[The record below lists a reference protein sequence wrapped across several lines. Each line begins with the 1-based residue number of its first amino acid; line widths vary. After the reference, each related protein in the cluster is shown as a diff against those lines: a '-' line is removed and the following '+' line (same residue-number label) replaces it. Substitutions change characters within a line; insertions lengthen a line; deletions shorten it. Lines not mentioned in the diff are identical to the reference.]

1 MRKALTAGTVIQ
13 LDCGGAMRQFQID
26 RVIGDGAS
34 CIAYDAHCLNTASG
48 AYLCRIKECYPFH
61 AKIIRNGDLL
71 VWEDAAERDAAFSKM
86 RKTHSVLV
94 GLRNSSEVGNSI
106 TTAFLCEGNGTLY
119 AVMEVNHAQTFDRE
133 ETTDLYALLET
144 MRVLTQI
151 VGNLHKKGYL
161 HLDLKP
167 ENFLVRHDPTTN
179 IWLFDVDS
187 LTELSALRKGT
198 VRSISYSPEWAAPEQ
213 LRGLT
218 RKLCPA
224 TDLFAIG
231 AILFQRIMGHCP
243 TNEDMG
249 LFADWS
255 FDIPMLEKQNP
266 KLRSYLREIFRK
278 TLAASIKRRYQNTSE
293 LEKVLE
299 KACMMVRAQS
309 PFILPN
315 LPTNATAFIGR
326 QNDLLAI
333 QQAFQSGHRFVFL
346 HGEGGIGKSTLAVYY
361 GNYHKAEYDAVVFLR
376 YRNTFRETLSE
387 LQLCNSE
394 NESRDRENQ
403 IKLLKSLLDTHT
415 LVILDNYD
423 VATDKAEDLEEILAC
438 NASFIITTRTDFGD
452 LLSESAEQI
461 EVGHLSDQQLT
472 RLILTPSE
480 LEPNEAQKSSIA
492 SLLTMIGRNTYAAE
506 LLGRQMCSAGWPI
519 EALTARICSDFQYLD
534 NAPKIRAMKDG
545 RIQKHSFPDWLRVLF
560 KVADLSEQAQQILR
574 NLYLLRYIEIDKP
587 AYQWLAYGTNR
598 DIDEINDLAELGWI
612 RTDGQY
618 FSLHP
623 LVEALVKTDLSP
635 DTKNCE
641 GVFCRFTLL
650 GNDCIPT
657 QYGSY
662 DEDEDE
668 EEYAGWDSDIDIYSA
683 EKNTDLLFAFYRGL
697 DLRAMDQRQFVVKWL
712 LEALSHGVD
721 LPESATKLESS
732 SVLQGLN
739 RVSTKQKLSAQEN
752 FEIHLI
758 LFSSCL
764 LQYRFILFS
773 EDREARAVH
782 RNECLAKEYHQV
794 IESVQALPASKQRK
808 AVRIIGK
815 RFVSFVN
822 STSSVFLSG
831 IPKEVVDHLYSTC
844 PDLFTSDT
852 ISMICFKEHFG
863 LALTAEQQKLDDYL
877 SNTDK
882 EARGNIEKPI
892 STYQEES
899 EHQYDITE
907 IKHCYDESE
916 DKLMFIQRF
925 LNNDHL
931 SSLARAR
938 IVRNLLQDS
947 FYGLQEPSYYYA
959 PTPEN
964 WYSREEWERLE
975 ALVQTEYDFLS
986 QHLEDDI
993 PNMQKGAE
1001 EPSIQECISQNS
1013 IDKLTINA
1021 ALSKEEDVQEY
1032 FSLCLESIK
1041 ESLENHLQEAWQQFF
1056 GWSRGLPWIN
1066 LIEAENSLN
1075 NLGKTHFM
1083 MPFLLEYVAFI
1094 ESETQ
1099 KTENLAIDVLFLVYR
1114 TVVEDATRS
1123 SREPDL
1129 SEQERAKYSAIA
1141 AVYQKKL
1148 DDLTNTSIHPK
1159 KSDE

>member
-1 MRKALTAGTVIQ
+1 MRKALTTGTVIQ
-13 LDCGGAMRQFQID
+13 LDCGGALREFQID
-26 RVIGDGAS
+26 RVIGTGAS
-34 CIAYDAHCLNTASG
+34 CIAYDAHCLDNASG

-61 AKIIRNGDLL
+61 AKIVRENNLL
-71 VWEDAAERDAAFSKM
+71 IWEDIGERDTAFARM
-86 RKTHSVLV
+86 QKTHSVLV
-94 GLRNSSEVGNSI
+94 SLRNSSEVGNSI

-119 AVMEVNHAQTFDRE
+119 SVMEVNHAHTFDRE
-133 ETTDLYALLET
+133 EAIDLYTLLET
-144 MRVLTQI
+144 MRVLTQV
-151 VGNLHKKGYL
+151 VGKLHKKGYL
-161 HLDLKP
+161 HLDIKP
-167 ENFLVRHDPTTN
+167 ENFLVTHDPSTS

-187 LTELSALRKGT
+187 LTELSALHKGT

-213 LRGLT
+213 IRGLT
-218 RKLCPA
+218 GKLCAA
-224 TDLFAIG
+224 TDLYAIG
-231 AILFQRIMGHCP
+231 AILFHRIMGRFP
-243 TNEDMG
+243 VNEDMG

-255 FDIPMLEKQNP
+255 FDLPLLKKQNP
-266 KLRSYLREIFRK
+266 RLCSYLREIFRK
-278 TLAASIKRRYQNTSE
+278 TLAASVKRRYQDASE
-293 LEKVLE
+293 LAEKLSEASLLV
-299 KACMMVRAQS
+299 KAKK
-309 PFILPN
+309 PFLLSNCPAE
-315 LPTNATAFIGR
+315 TTALLGR
-326 QNDLLAI
+326 QRNLLEI
-333 QQAFQSGHRFVFL
+333 QQTFQSDHRFVFL
-346 HGEGGIGKSTLAVYY
+346 HGEGGIGKSTLAVSY
-361 GNYHKAEYDAVVFLR
+361 GNMHKTEYDAVVFMR
-376 YRNTFRETLSE
+376 YRDSFQKSLSV
-387 LQLCNSE
+387 LQLCNYEKEQSE
-394 NESRDRENQ
+394 TKIEL
-403 IKLLKSLLDTHT
+403 IKALLDDRT

-423 VATDKAEDLEEILAC
+423 VATDEAEDLEEILSCGAD
-438 NASFIITTRTDFGD
+438 FIITTRTDFCN
-452 LLSESAEQI
+452 LLPSSAKQF
-461 EVGHLSDQQLT
+461 EVCHLADQALT
-472 RLILTPSE
+472 QLILSPSNVK
-480 LEPNEAQKSSIA
+480 PNETQKSSIA
-492 SLLTMIGRNTYAAE
+492 LLLSMIGRNTYAAE
-506 LLGRQMCSAGWPI
+506 LLGRQMLDAGWP
-519 EALTARICSDFQYLD
+519 LD
-534 NAPKIRAMKDG
+534 TLIVQISSGLERMGSAPKIRAMKDG
-545 RIQKHSFPDWLRVLF
+545 KIQKRTFPDWLRVLF
-560 KVADLSEQAQQILR
+560 KIADLDERAQQILR
-574 NLYLLRYIEIDKP
+574 NLYLLRYIEIDRD
-587 AYQWLAYGTNR
+587 AYRQLTYGSNQ
-598 DIDEINDLAELGWI
+598 DIDAINDLIERGWI
-612 RTDGQY
+612 CTDGQY

-623 LVEALVKTDLSP
+623 LVEALVKADLNP
-635 DTKNCE
+635 DMENCE
-641 GVFCRFTLL
+641 AVFWRFSSL
-650 GNDCIPT
+650 GRDCIPT
-657 QYGSY
+657 RYGVC
-662 DEDEDE
+662 DEDE
-668 EEYAGWDSDIDIYSA
+668 EEYPSWDPDLDTYTA
-683 EKNTDLLFAFYRGL
+683 QKNTDLLFAFFRGL
-697 DLRAMDQRQFVVKWL
+697 DVNDKEQRQFIVKWL
-712 LEALSHGVD
+712 LEALSYGVD
-721 LPESATKLESS
+721 LPESADKLETSA
-732 SVLQGLN
+732 VLQSLN
-739 RVSTKQKLSAQEN
+739 RVCTRQKLSTREN
-752 FEIHLI
+752 YEIHLV

-764 LQYRFILFS
+764 LQYRFMVISKDS
-773 EDREARAVH
+773 EAHNAH
-782 RNECLAKEYHQV
+782 RDECLIKDYHQV
-794 IESVQALPASKQRK
+794 VDAVHALPVTKQRK
-808 AVRIIGK
+808 AELQIGK
-815 RFVSFVN
+815 WFIRFVN
-822 STSSVFLSG
+822 STSSVFLSD

-844 PDLFTSDT
+844 PDLFYSDT

-916 DKLMFIQRF
+916 DKLMFIQSF

-1056 GWSRGLPWIN
+1056 RWSRGLPWIN